1 MIKSRLSELYAKRK
15 VFEEYGA
22 TVPLSLSTEIVETEQ
37 QAKTNNNR
45 RNRKKQSQNQFI
57 QKLRKSRKW
66 FVDGFFGTML
76 WILSIVVVSLLCI
89 CLACAFVLFIG
100 WLFYKLIQIGIYIL
114 MFFAFLGAA
123 LKAGG
128 ET

>member
-15 VFEEYGA
+15 VFEEYGV

-89 CLACAFVLFIG
+89 CLACAFVWFIG
-100 WLFYKLIQIGIYIL
+100 WLFCKIIQIGIFIL
-114 MFFAFLGAA
+114 MFFPFLGAA

-128 ET
+128 KT